1 MSGVVMKGMLCLVM
15 VGLVLSSCAGV
26 PAMVKTSRGEVFEG
40 TGTNTVVGGTYSM
53 YSKQGKTL
61 TGSYASV
68 GRSGEAVFKFT
79 ITDGRSGRVNVK
91 KLTESSGYG
100 LGTLTSGER
109 CRFMYGD
116 AAISKYS
123 RAGF

>member
-1 MSGVVMKGMLCLVM
+1 MKGMLCLAL
-15 VGLVLSSCAGV
+15 VGIGLGLSSCAGV

-68 GRSGEAVFKFT
+68 AFAST
-79 ITDGRSGRVNVK
+79 
-91 KLTESSGYG
+91 
-100 LGTLTSGER
+100 
-109 CRFMYGD
+109 
-116 AAISKYS
+116 
-123 RAGF
+123 